1 MRILLLLYTAWCA
14 FWFVTLFLIL
24 FPFTWLFLQ
33 KEEWKPYAHYVNR
46 LWGKF
51 FFAIV
56 GIRIKVENRFKP
68 EPRGTYVLC
77 ANHFSYLDI
86 ASMGVIVN
94 NYYVFVG
101 KHGVKKVPLFG
112 YMFAKLHIQVDREKG
127 HSRAYSLNKSIKTLA
142 SGRSVMIFPE
152 GGIATK
158 NLPHLHLPLQKG
170 AFIMAIQQQ
179 VPLVPI
185 SLLTN
190 HHLLPDES
198 PFRIRPGVVQ
208 AVVHEPIATT
218 GLTQDDVPALMQRWA
233 EVVQG
238 AMQKGN

>member
-1 MRILLLLYTAWCA
+1 
-14 FWFVTLFLIL
+14 
-24 FPFTWLFLQ
+24 
-33 KEEWKPYAHYVNR
+33 
-46 LWGKF
+46 
-51 FFAIV
+51 
-56 GIRIKVENRFKP
+56 
-68 EPRGTYVLC
+68 
-77 ANHFSYLDI
+77 
-86 ASMGVIVN
+86 
-94 NYYVFVG
+94 
-101 KHGVKKVPLFG
+101 
-112 YMFAKLHIQVDREKG
+112 
-127 HSRAYSLNKSIKTLA
+127 
-142 SGRSVMIFPE
+142 
-152 GGIATK
+152 
-158 NLPHLHLPLQKG
+158 
-170 AFIMAIQQQ
+170 MAIQQQ